1 MNDIYIS
8 SDRKATAQLTCNPPV
23 VVAELI
29 QTVIKDANSSYLD
42 PLLKEVS
49 CLIQHPSEHV
59 RQIGVDILQGRQRS
73 LPEMLRS
80 IVEASLQ
87 PLGIRRSGAHQEDER
102 ELKRG
107 RVGCAWQEMRWR
119 GPDGQLLHV
128 AMHVPDPGCLAT
140 CCTPRDCL
148 QHTVSRQRGMQR
160 LQHFE
165 ALRRLG
171 PHPNLLSLLV
181 FQARPLP
188 SFYVTE
194 DVFDR
199 RLLYLLI
206 DDRSASS
213 KLHENLLLSIALQ
226 VVKALDF
233 LSQKHLVLRDVTTYN
248 MIYVLTKDEHGV
260 TKDISVKIADLGL
273 THQYK
278 NDVCYANQ
286 DIRRRK

>member
-1 MNDIYIS
+1 M
-8 SDRKATAQLTCNPPV
+8 
-23 VVAELI
+23 AELI
-29 QTVIKDANSSYLD
+29 QTVIKGANSSYLD

-49 CLIQHPSEHV
+49 CLIQHPSEDV
-59 RQIGVDILQGRQRS
+59 RRIGVDILQGRQRS

-80 IVEASLQ
+80 SVEMSLQ

-102 ELKRG
+102 KLKRG

-128 AMHVPDPGCLAT
+128 AMHVPDPGCLAS
-140 CCTPRDCL
+140 CSTPRDCL
-148 QHTVSRQRGMQR
+148 QHTVSRQRSMQR
-160 LQHFE
+160 LQNLE

-171 PHPNLLSLLV
+171 PHPNLPSLLV

-213 KLHENLLLSIALQ
+213 KLHENLLLSTALQ

-278 NDVCYANQ
+278 NDVCYANA
-286 DIRRRK
+286 DIRQRK